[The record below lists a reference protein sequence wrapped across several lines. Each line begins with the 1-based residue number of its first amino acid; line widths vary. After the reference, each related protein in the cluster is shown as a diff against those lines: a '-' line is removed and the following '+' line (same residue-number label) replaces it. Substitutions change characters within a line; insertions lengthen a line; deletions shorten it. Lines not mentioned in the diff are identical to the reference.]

1 MISPSV
7 IDLNPIGLK
16 YYPFMISLNCD
27 GSCNVFDDLCTEIC
41 VPSETEKLNFKAFNL
56 ITKLNEVKIWVKHI
70 WSDCNCP
77 FNSLTCK
84 EIIAL
89 FTLFCW

>member
-1 MISPSV
+1 
-7 IDLNPIGLK
+7 
-16 YYPFMISLNCD
+16 MISLNCD

-70 WSDCNCP
+70 
-77 FNSLTCK
+77 
-84 EIIAL
+84 
-89 FTLFCW
+89 